1 MEPISPVM
9 PGSESIEVVY
19 GKDQPKYIP
28 LPAVYVEN
36 ANSRTVVSRWRLTD
50 QERAEIAAGADVV
63 LQLLI
68 PLNSDLTPSN
78 LQIVMSD
85 EAPSLIE
92 GF

>member
-1 MEPISPVM
+1 M
-9 PGSESIEVVY
+9 VY
-19 GKDQPKYIP
+19 AKDQPEYIP

-78 LQIVMSD
+78 LQIVMPD
-85 EAPSLIE
+85 EAPALIE

>member
-19 GKDQPKYIP
+19 AKDQPEYIP

-78 LQIVMSD
+78 LQIVMPD